1 MDMQVITEALV
12 VVVIGGLGSLP
23 GTFLAAILV
32 SELNAFGILVLPGD
46 LDGARLRW

>member
-1 MDMQVITEALV
+1 MDLRSSSKSFV

-23 GTFLAAILV
+23 GAFLAAMLV

-46 LDGARLRW
+46 LDGAGRSW